1 MKSTINQPE
10 NIWLWKVHHKTAS
23 QTVSLSSRDNG
34 ELSISLR
41 VGSSL
46 FNVMVIR
53 DGGGS
58 AGQFEANNAVSVATT
73 PKFVYIP

>member
-58 AGQFEANNAVSVATT
+58 AGQLEANNAVSVATT